1 MTEGGWDMKNIFK
14 REKKGKKEEP
24 YYTVK
29 ENEVLKVTENV
40 NDGEIEE
47 CMPDYE
53 KIGSE
58 DYESLDE
65 YLANEI
71 DRMIEEENKNARGIN
86 CDDEEV
92 IYNDEVNYE
101 NINQFSKKEKKY
113 FSLSSQLD
121 ERVFL
126 IESEKFIEETNC
138 RFYNEYLRYICRYH
152 KELLQKALDK
162 KYDIKQIIEAFKV
175 TDESEKI
182 DKVIDSI
189 STKNEWEGLSSVS
202 VECENEEEKNT
213 GDVVLTRYDMTKIF
227 IEDEGLEIIDDID
240 IWYEDIEFAFYNK
253 KRFNSTQNVKEWLEE
268 KGFEVLYVLSRNESM
283 NQKYKPA
290 PKERE
295 RWNNAEPYFMVRLG
309 CNSDYYKN
317 FAKKENEV
325 VLI

>member
-1 MTEGGWDMKNIFK
+1 MKNIFK
-14 REKKGKKEEP
+14 KEKKGKKEEP

-29 ENEVLKVTENV
+29 ENEVLKVTESV
-40 NDGEIEE
+40 NEGEIEE

-65 YLANEI
+65 YLVNEI
-71 DRMIEEENKNARGIN
+71 DRMIEEENKNAGEIN

-92 IYNDEVNYE
+92 IYNDEVNHE

-113 FSLSSQLD
+113 FSLSSQLYD
-121 ERVFL
+121 RDFL
-126 IESEKFIEETNC
+126 IESEKFIEMTFCSSYKE
-138 RFYNEYLRYICRYH
+138 FLKYICRCH

-162 KYDIKQIIEAFKV
+162 KYEIEQIIKV
-175 TDESEKI
+175 FRDTDEPE
-182 DKVIDSI
+182 
-189 STKNEWEGLSSVS
+189 EVS
-202 VECENEEEKNT
+202 FECEEEKDT
-213 GDVVLTRYDMTKIF
+213 GEVVLTRYDMTKLF
-227 IEDEGLEIIDDID
+227 TEDEGLEIIDDID

-253 KRFNSTQNVKEWLEE
+253 QRFNSTKKVKEWLEE

-295 RWNNAEPYFMVRLG
+295 KWNNAEPYFMVRLG
-309 CNSDYYKN
+309 YNSDYYKN
-317 FAKKENEV
+317 FAKKENGV
-325 VLI
+325 ILI

>member
-1 MTEGGWDMKNIFK
+1 MKNIFK
-14 REKKGKKEEP
+14 KEKKGKKEEP
-24 YYTVK
+24 YYTIK

-58 DYESLDE
+58 DYQSLDE
-65 YLANEI
+65 YLVNEI
-71 DRMIEEENKNARGIN
+71 DRMIEEENSEKIN

-101 NINQFSKKEKKY
+101 NINQFSQEEKKY
-113 FSLSSQLD
+113 FSLSSQFD

-162 KYDIKQIIEAFKV
+162 KYDIKEIIEAFRV

-189 STKNEWEGLSSVS
+189 STENEWEGLSSVS
-202 VECENEEEKNT
+202 VECEKEDEKNT
-213 GDVVLTRYDMTKIF
+213 GDVVLTKYDMTRLF

-240 IWYEDIEFAFYNK
+240 ICFEDIEFSFYNK
-253 KRFNSTQNVKEWLEE
+253 KRFSSTKKVKEWLEE
-268 KGFEVLYVLSRNESM
+268 KGFEVLYVLSRNESIT
-283 NQKYKPA
+283 QKYKPT
-290 PKERE
+290 PKDRE
-295 RWNNAEPYFMVRLG
+295 NWNAAEPYFMVRVG
-309 CNSDYYKN
+309 KYSSYFKN
-317 FAKKENEV
+317 FIKKENEV
-325 VLI
+325 VLV